1 MSSVV
6 AGFNATCF
14 AYGMTGAGKT
24 HTMFGSMCLPNVQEQ
39 GIVPLALTDL
49 FTNAKLKPGTCLI
62 KLSYLEIYNEM
73 VRDLL
78 SSKVSSRAQGLLL
91 VEDPERGVIASDLT
105 EYTVSSPQEVGKLLL
120 EGNTRRTMAPTGANQ
135 FSSRSHAVLQF
146 SLEVRTETKETGRQV
161 CVSKLCLIDLAGC
174 ERAAATANRGVRL
187 FEGANIN
194 RSLLALGNCINI
206 LSDPEKAGRFVP
218 YRDSKLTRLLK
229 DALGGRTRTVM
240 LACVSPT
247 DSAFEETL
255 HTLKYAERAR
265 RIKVSASRNVK
276 EVLVH
281 VSEYKAIIAALRA
294 EVESLKEEI
303 RLKDCQLSL
312 ISPNSPP
319 ALDGDS
325 LDLELR
331 RNFEEFW
338 ELKQSIYEVETLNEE
353 NKRQI
358 RALVA
363 DLEYVQSISDAGEE
377 TRLKGEIN
385 RLHHTVRANEE
396 EIKTLLG
403 NLQVNLKAKT
413 ALQKQLSSLQ
423 TDRQLDILQLEI
435 TVRSLKMEKMDL
447 YVQNQEMRQ
456 RMANSQKLSEEKERT
471 IVALRLEVEEMKKQA
486 VGNSA
491 RMSEIDVRSEGVS
504 PHDIDTSSSAHMHSS
519 RQSSTSFTLASPQ
532 DHSTDVKLKP
542 LFLSD
547 LHQVRALRK
556 FEKVTNRS
564 ESAESFVSNYG
575 NGGGSRGD
583 EAMAL
588 LKDVKEQLG
597 DEETDSQPVKHSV
610 KVSLLSPKVQS
621 KRSAQK
627 QPVKTAYSELLRARS
642 TSNTQKHAKGR
653 AVVKATPVKPQ
664 VGHLA
669 NLLATLRGVSA
680 QEEPVR
686 PTPMVVVSLKGAR
699 AKS

>member
-1 MSSVV
+1 
-6 AGFNATCF
+6 
-14 AYGMTGAGKT
+14 
-24 HTMFGSMCLPNVQEQ
+24 
-39 GIVPLALTDL
+39 VPLALTDL

-105 EYTVSSPQEVGKLLL
+105 EYIVTSPQEVGKLLQ

-146 SLEVRTETKETGRQV
+146 SLEVRTESKETGRQV
-161 CVSKLCLIDLAGC
+161 CFSKLCLIDLAGC

-265 RIKVSASRNVK
+265 RIKVSASRNIK
-276 EVLVH
+276 EVQVH
-281 VSEYKAIIAALRA
+281 VSEYKSIIAALRA

-303 RLKDCQLSL
+303 RLKDSQWSL
-312 ISPNSPP
+312 ISPNSAPP

-325 LDLELR
+325 LDQELR

-353 NKRQI
+353 NKKQI
-358 RALVA
+358 RSFIA
-363 DLEYVQSISDAGEE
+363 DLEYMQSISDTGEE
-377 TRLKGEIN
+377 ARLKGEVN
-385 RLHHTVRANEE
+385 RLHHTVRTNEE

-456 RMANSQKLSEEKERT
+456 RMANSQKVSEEKERT
-471 IVALRLEVEEMKKQA
+471 IVALRLEVEEMKKQM

-532 DHSTDVKLKP
+532 DHSTETKPKP

-547 LHQVRALRK
+547 LHHVRALRK
-556 FEKVTNRS
+556 FEKTSARS

-575 NGGGSRGD
+575 SGAGVRGE
-583 EAMAL
+583 EAIAL

-597 DEETDSQPVKHSV
+597 DEETDPQPIKHSV
-610 KVSLLSPKVQS
+610 KVSLLSPKVES
-621 KRSAQK
+621 KRSVQN

-642 TSNTQKHAKGR
+642 TSNTQKHSKGR
-653 AVVKATPVKPQ
+653 AVVKATPMKPQ

-669 NLLATLRGVSA
+669 NLLATLRGSNMP
-680 QEEPVR
+680 EEPVDPKAR
-686 PTPMVVVSLKGAR
+686 PTPMVVISLKGAK

>member
-1 MSSVV
+1 M
-6 AGFNATCF
+6 
-14 AYGMTGAGKT
+14 
-24 HTMFGSMCLPNVQEQ
+24 
-39 GIVPLALTDL
+39 PLALTDL

-105 EYTVSSPQEVGKLLL
+105 EYIVTSPQEVGKLLQ

-146 SLEVRTETKETGRQV
+146 SLEVRTESKETGRQV
-161 CVSKLCLIDLAGC
+161 CFSKLCLIDLAGC

-265 RIKVSASRNVK
+265 RIKVSASRNIK
-276 EVLVH
+276 EVQVH
-281 VSEYKAIIAALRA
+281 VSEYKSIIAALRA

-303 RLKDCQLSL
+303 RLKDSQWSL
-312 ISPNSPP
+312 ISPNSAPP

-325 LDLELR
+325 LDQELR

-353 NKRQI
+353 NKKQI
-358 RALVA
+358 RSFIA
-363 DLEYVQSISDAGEE
+363 DLEYMQSISDTGEE
-377 TRLKGEIN
+377 ARLKGEVN
-385 RLHHTVRANEE
+385 RLHHTVRTNEE

-456 RMANSQKLSEEKERT
+456 RMANSQKVSEEKERT
-471 IVALRLEVEEMKKQA
+471 IVALRLEVEEMKKQM

-532 DHSTDVKLKP
+532 DHSTETKPKP

-547 LHQVRALRK
+547 LHHVRALRK
-556 FEKVTNRS
+556 FEKTSARS

-575 NGGGSRGD
+575 SGAGVRGE
-583 EAMAL
+583 EAIAL

-597 DEETDSQPVKHSV
+597 DEETDPQPIKHSV
-610 KVSLLSPKVQS
+610 KVSLLSPKVES
-621 KRSAQK
+621 KRSVQN

-642 TSNTQKHAKGR
+642 TSNTQKHSKGR
-653 AVVKATPVKPQ
+653 AVVKATPMKPQ

-669 NLLATLRGVSA
+669 NLLATLRGSNMP
-680 QEEPVR
+680 EEPVDPKAR
-686 PTPMVVVSLKGAR
+686 PTPMVVISLKGAK

>member
-1 MSSVV
+1 M
-6 AGFNATCF
+6 
-14 AYGMTGAGKT
+14 
-24 HTMFGSMCLPNVQEQ
+24 PNVHEP

-105 EYTVSSPQEVGKLLL
+105 EYIVTSPQEVGKLLQ

-146 SLEVRTETKETGRQV
+146 SLEVRTESKETGRQV
-161 CVSKLCLIDLAGC
+161 CFSKLCLIDLAGC

-265 RIKVSASRNVK
+265 RIKVSASRNIK
-276 EVLVH
+276 EVQVH
-281 VSEYKAIIAALRA
+281 VSEYKSIIAALRA

-303 RLKDCQLSL
+303 RLKDSQWSQ
-312 ISPNSPP
+312 ISPNSAPP

-325 LDLELR
+325 LDQELR

-353 NKRQI
+353 NKKQI
-358 RALVA
+358 RSFIA
-363 DLEYVQSISDAGEE
+363 DLEYMQSISDTGEE
-377 TRLKGEIN
+377 ARLKGEVN
-385 RLHHTVRANEE
+385 RLHHTVRTNEE

-456 RMANSQKLSEEKERT
+456 RMANSQKVSEEKERT
-471 IVALRLEVEEMKKQA
+471 IVALRLEVEEMKKQM
-486 VGNSA
+486 N
-491 RMSEIDVRSEGVS
+491 IFKL
-504 PHDIDTSSSAHMHSS
+504 
-519 RQSSTSFTLASPQ
+519 QSIL
-532 DHSTDVKLKP
+532 
-542 LFLSD
+542 
-547 LHQVRALRK
+547 
-556 FEKVTNRS
+556 
-564 ESAESFVSNYG
+564 
-575 NGGGSRGD
+575 
-583 EAMAL
+583 
-588 LKDVKEQLG
+588 
-597 DEETDSQPVKHSV
+597 
-610 KVSLLSPKVQS
+610 
-621 KRSAQK
+621 
-627 QPVKTAYSELLRARS
+627 
-642 TSNTQKHAKGR
+642 
-653 AVVKATPVKPQ
+653 
-664 VGHLA
+664 
-669 NLLATLRGVSA
+669 
-680 QEEPVR
+680 
-686 PTPMVVVSLKGAR
+686 
-699 AKS
+699 